1 MINIYLDNYAI
12 EVAYH
17 EGTRKLDNL
26 TIFNDV
32 TSKSLNTLSDNVWNG
47 YWQGNHRQVE
57 RLVI

>member
-1 MINIYLDNYAI
+1 MINIYLDNYTI

-32 TSKSLNTLSDNVWNG
+32 TSKSLSTLSDNVWKG

-57 RLVI
+57 